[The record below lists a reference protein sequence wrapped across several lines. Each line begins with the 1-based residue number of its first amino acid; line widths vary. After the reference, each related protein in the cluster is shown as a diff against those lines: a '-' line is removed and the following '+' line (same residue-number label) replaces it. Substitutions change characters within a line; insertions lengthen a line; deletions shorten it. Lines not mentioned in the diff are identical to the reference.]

1 MQMLAIFSGLGYRPA
16 MTANETSS
24 QVVQTAN
31 ANIEAEGNM
40 DATTSFGF
48 TQVPRSE
55 KQSRVRDVFDAVANR
70 YDLMN
75 DLMSA
80 GLHRAWKSQLI
91 RKLPIHS
98 DGRDLK
104 MVDVA
109 GGTGDIA
116 FRALGSKAGRA
127 GKLDIQLVDINEEML
142 RAGQKN
148 AARNG
153 LDHALNFVLGNA
165 EALPFKS
172 RSLDIYTIAF
182 GIRNVTDRA
191 AALTEA
197 YRVLKPGGR
206 LAILEF
212 SHIPEPELTRL
223 YDLYSFKV
231 IPPMG
236 KLVTGDA
243 APYQYLVESIRTFPK
258 AEAFAQE
265 IEAAGFGKVNFE
277 RFSGGIAAL
286 HLAWRS

>member
-1 MQMLAIFSGLGYRPA
+1 
-16 MTANETSS
+16 MTTNDTLSHTTQTSS
-24 QVVQTAN
+24 A
-31 ANIEAEGNM
+31 AIEAVEDM
-40 DATTSFGF
+40 DPTTNFGF
-48 TQVPRSE
+48 TQVPKSE
-55 KQSRVRDVFDAVANR
+55 KQSRVRGVFDAVANR

-98 DGRDLK
+98 DARNLK
-104 MVDVA
+104 MIDVA

-116 FRALGSKAGRA
+116 FRSLDSKAGRA
-127 GKLDIQLVDINEEML
+127 GKLDIQLIDINEEML

-148 AARNG
+148 AARRD
-153 LDHALNFVLGNA
+153 LAQTINFTLGNA
-165 EALPFKS
+165 ETLPFKS

-191 AALTEA
+191 RALNEA
-197 YRVLKPGGR
+197 YRVLRPGGR

-212 SHIPEPELTRL
+212 SHIPEPELMRL
-223 YDLYSFKV
+223 YDLYSFNV

-236 KLVTGDA
+236 KLVTGEA

-258 AEAFAQE
+258 AEAFATE
-265 IEAAGFGKVNFE
+265 IEGAGFSKVNFE

-286 HLAWRS
+286 HLAWRT

>member
-1 MQMLAIFSGLGYRPA
+1 
-16 MTANETSS
+16 MTTNDTLSHTTQTSS
-24 QVVQTAN
+24 A
-31 ANIEAEGNM
+31 AIEAVEDM
-40 DATTSFGF
+40 DPTTNFGF
-48 TQVPRSE
+48 TQVPKSE
-55 KQSRVRDVFDAVANR
+55 KQSRVRRVFDAVANR

-98 DGRDLK
+98 DARNLK
-104 MVDVA
+104 MIDVA

-116 FRALGSKAGRA
+116 FRSLDSKAGRA

-148 AARNG
+148 AARRD
-153 LDHALNFVLGNA
+153 LAQTINFTLGNA
-165 EALPFKS
+165 ETLPFKS

-191 AALTEA
+191 RALNEA
-197 YRVLKPGGR
+197 YRVLRPGGR

-212 SHIPEPELTRL
+212 SHIPEPELMRL
-223 YDLYSFKV
+223 YDLYSFNV

-236 KLVTGDA
+236 KLVTGEA

-258 AEAFAQE
+258 AEAFATE
-265 IEAAGFGKVNFE
+265 IEEAGFSKVNFE

-286 HLAWRS
+286 HLAWRT